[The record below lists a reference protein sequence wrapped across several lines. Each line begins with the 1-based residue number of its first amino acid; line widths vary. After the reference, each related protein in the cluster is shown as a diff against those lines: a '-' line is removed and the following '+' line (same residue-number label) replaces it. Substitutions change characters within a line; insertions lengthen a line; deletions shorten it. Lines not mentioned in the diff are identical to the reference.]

1 MTFLTAAWAWLIG
14 ALPTIKK
21 YWQTIAVLIL
31 LALLAWFWIDGN
43 QTAYQRGY
51 NDATAKISLEIAESV
66 KKNAE
71 KAHESSAEYQDTRA
85 EQTEKERVRYVKV
98 KEIIKQPVYVNRC
111 FDDGGVQIINNSA
124 DEYQP
129 AAR

>member
-1 MTFLTAAWAWLIG
+1 MIYLF
-14 ALPTIKK
+14 K
-21 YWQTIAVLIL
+21 YWKPLAIALL
-31 LALLAWFWIDGN
+31 LASMLGLWQYGKH
-43 QTAYQRGY
+43 TAYQQGY

-71 KAHESSAEYQDTRA
+71 KAHESSAEYQDERA
-85 EQTEKERVRYVKV
+85 VQIEKERVRYVKV

-111 FDDGGVQIINNSA
+111 FNDGGVQIVNDSA
-124 DEYQP
+124 NGYEP